1 MKKILIIGL
10 SMVITLIIACN
21 PDEPTPP
28 KLDCDDIYP
37 IYESIINTSI
47 FNFEWCSTNSATA
60 YHLVVSDK
68 EDFSEIILD
77 TTVLETTVKSIIFLV
92 DSGNGDLVEY
102 FPFRWGTR
110 YYWKVATIKD
120 SIQQEWS
127 DTYIFETND
136 IRDDIVGIYEAKKRK
151 FWLSHNGN
159 PTYYDSVYSIHQI
172 EVEKLLNSRGIR
184 VKDITSADFDIE
196 LSRDMGL
203 NLWAPQYQVY
213 TGGEFKI
220 DVDSF
225 EIRNVP
231 CDSPADLPCI
241 GYRYSGRE

>member
-10 SMVITLIIACN
+10 LILTTLIIACN

-28 KLDCDDIYP
+28 KLDCDNTYP
-37 IYESIINTSI
+37 VYESVIADYEPT
-47 FNFEWCSTNSATA
+47 FEWCEIGNAESYRFQLSK
-60 YHLVVSDK
+60 L
-68 EDFSEIILD
+68 EDFSELLHETDTIVNQNIVTLSYII
-77 TTVLETTVKSIIFLV
+77 THS
-92 DSGNGDLVEY
+92 SGYSTWILN
-102 FPFRWGTR
+102 WGTK
-110 YYWKVATIKD
+110 YYWRIAAIKD
-120 SIQQEWS
+120 SVQQDWS
-127 DTYIFETND
+127 NTYIFETND
-136 IRDDIVGIYEAKKRK
+136 IRDDIVGSYEAKKQK
-151 FWLSHNGN
+151 FWLSHHGN

-172 EVEKLLNSRGIR
+172 EVEKLPDSRGIR
-184 VKDITSADFDIE
+184 VKDITSGDFDIE
-196 LSRDMGL
+196 LSRAFGL
-203 NLWAPQYQVY
+203 YSWAPQYQVY